1 MYNVGTCQVEHQIFG
16 ANTRPVIVA
25 DKDMCSEL
33 RKLEE
38 EIDMAAIFT
47 AQTAE
52 LQGLEPVEVLGCSE
66 VARLIVEEDRTCFL
80 HELGWFFQSSIY
92 RQQGIPASLDRVSTM
107 FCHLCFSRL
116 RKSLI
121 LCRTSLLDNP
131 F

>member
-92 RQQGIPASLDRVSTM
+92 RQQGIPASLDRVRTM
-107 FCHLCFSRL
+107 FCHLCSQG
-116 RKSLI
+116 
-121 LCRTSLLDNP
+121 
-131 F
+131 